1 LDYDAKRKEVLNLW
15 EDMFKLCTQ
24 MVKKAKAGKIEL
36 KASLLKEINQFLRL
50 SIDVIDRGAEEEEER
65 RRIEDAAI
73 DEDDLPTFDDDAEDL
88 GRDGD
93 VSPMAQRMK
102 VDTLEF

>member
-1 LDYDAKRKEVLNLW
+1 LDYDAKRKEVLLLW

-50 SIDVIDRGAEEEEER
+50 SMDVIDKGAEDEAER
-65 RRIEDAAI
+65 RRIEDAQI
-73 DEDDLPTFDDDAEDL
+73 DEDDLPSFPDNDEGL
-88 GRDGD
+88 GDSLVD
-93 VSPMAQRMK
+93 PMVRPLRTN
-102 VDTLEF
+102 TLEF